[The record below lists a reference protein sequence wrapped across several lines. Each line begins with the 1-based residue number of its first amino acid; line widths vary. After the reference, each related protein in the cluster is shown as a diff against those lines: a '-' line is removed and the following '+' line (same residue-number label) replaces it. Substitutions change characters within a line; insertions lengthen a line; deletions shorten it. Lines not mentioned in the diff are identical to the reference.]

1 MVAASVLRSR
11 GVTEDEIGLAAA
23 VARDEMVSEM
33 SLLVMLS
40 EVLADQVT
48 NKATEFM
55 YDALADGE
63 WHSQHELVG
72 DLIRTSASEYA
83 IRSALLEI
91 RSDPMIE
98 AESRRGTFLHIPS
111 WRYRLR
117 GRV

>member
-1 MVAASVLRSR
+1 MERSCA
-11 GVTEDEIGLAAA
+11 VTQDETDLAAT
-23 VARDEMVSEM
+23 VARDVLVSEM
-33 SLLVMLS
+33 SLLAMMS

-55 YDALADGE
+55 HDALADGE
-63 WHSQHELVG
+63 WHSQHELVA

-98 AESRRGTFLHIPS
+98 AESRRGTFLYIPS

-117 GRV
+117 GGV